1 MLLPLN
7 PLSNVARTVDQLNAS
22 SFLISEEPNYVDV
35 NQRHLTQ
42 IDSGEMA
49 DFVTAPG
56 VLKPPLSS

>member
-1 MLLPLN
+1 
-7 PLSNVARTVDQLNAS
+7 LNAS